1 MTTKIE
7 GSNWKVSWQ
16 FLSLILA
23 LSFGGIGFVA
33 TSVLLRLPSNPSCNK
48 ISLFFSSATNRIYC
62 AQLKAEKNTVD
73 DLLEAIAL
81 LQVLSADH
89 PLRNEIDR
97 HISEWSDDI
106 LTLAQ
111 VEFDQGKLEEAIA
124 IARRIPENVAN
135 QAMIDE
141 KITAWGETWQKAE
154 KIQEEVENQ
163 LRESQWNKAFLEA
176 VNLLNIDN
184 EYWQTTKYQEIVKT
198 INLAREE
205 SKQLDGA
212 YVTLRRGGLDNL
224 LKTIEIASII
234 PATSYSYNEAS
245 KLIQEAEDK
254 IVAIVERY
262 LDNNDWNGLSDLAS
276 QIPDKSRLKNQAR
289 DWNLLASAGR
299 NANLGTVSAMELAI
313 AEAEQISSDSKLYLQ
328 SRELV
333 KFWNAQKED
342 LVYLASA
349 RELAKTGQ
357 IDDLS
362 AAIARAEL
370 ISSENPLYR
379 ESKREIT
386 KWQKDIQI
394 IEDRPI
400 LAQAKQIAEGNNL
413 QSWQNAIDTA
423 NQIKSDRALYS
434 EASDLI
440 RQWRRNIEREEDLP
454 ILNQAIALGNNNNY
468 QNAID
473 VASRIGRGRALYSE
487 AQTSIRNWRWEINA
501 QEDLQRAYQV
511 AQNSDPQSLLQAINI
526 ARRIPSST
534 SVGSQTR
541 QAVDKWS
548 DQLLNNARRLAE
560 SYSLSALEEAIEIA
574 EMIPRNTSA
583 YPTAQQQIRIWKTY
597 VYPSDFQ
604 RNSPSPERIPLEET
618 SF

>member
-7 GSNWKVSWQ
+7 GSNWKASWQ
-16 FLSLILA
+16 FVSLILA
-23 LSFGGIGFVA
+23 LTFGGVGFIA

-62 AQLKAEKNTVD
+62 AQIKAQKNTVD
-73 DLLEAIAL
+73 DLLDAIAL
-81 LQVLSADH
+81 LQVLSEDH
-89 PLRNEIDR
+89 PLKSEINR
-97 HISEWSDDI
+97 HISEWSDGI

-111 VEFDQGKLEEAIA
+111 VEFDQGKLEDAIA
-124 IARRIPENVAN
+124 IARKIPENVAN
-135 QAMIDE
+135 QPMIEE
-141 KITAWGETWQKAE
+141 KISEWGEIWQKAE
-154 KIQEEVENQ
+154 KIQEDVENQ

-184 EYWQTTKYQEIVKT
+184 EYWQTIKYQEIVKT

-212 YVTLRRGGLDNL
+212 YVTLRRGGLENL
-224 LKTIEIASII
+224 LKTIEIASVI
-234 PATSYSYNEAS
+234 PATSYSYNEAN

-254 IVAIVERY
+254 IVAIVERH
-262 LDNNDWNGLSDLAS
+262 LENNDWNGLSNLAS

-299 NANLGTVSAMELAI
+299 NANLGTVSSMELAI
-313 AEAEQISSDSKLYLQ
+313 AEAEQIPSDSKLYSQ

-333 KFWNAQKED
+333 KNWTAQKED
-342 LVYLASA
+342 LAYLASA
-349 RELAKTGQ
+349 RELARSGEIT
-357 IDDLS
+357 DLS
-362 AAIARAEL
+362 EAIAKAEL

-379 ESKREIT
+379 ESRREIT
-386 KWQKDIQI
+386 KWQRDIQL

-413 QSWQNAIDTA
+413 ESWQNAINTA
-423 NQIKSDRALYS
+423 NQINSERALYS

-440 RQWRRNIEREEDLP
+440 RQWRRNIERVEDRP
-454 ILNQAIALGNNNNY
+454 ILDEAIVLGNNNNY
-468 QNAID
+468 QNAIN

-487 AQTSIRNWRWEINA
+487 AQTNIRNWRREINA
-501 QEDLQRAYQV
+501 QQDLQRAYQI
-511 AQNSDPQSLLQAINI
+511 AQNSDPQSLIQAINI
-526 ARRIPSST
+526 ARRISPSS
-534 SVGSQTR
+534 SVGDQSR
-541 QAVDKWS
+541 QAVDQWA

-560 SYSLSALEEAIEIA
+560 SYSLSGVEDAIDIA
-574 EMIPRNTSA
+574 EMIPRSTST
-583 YPTAQQQIRIWKTY
+583 YNTAQQQIRTWKTY
-597 VYPSDFQ
+597 LSPGDSQ
-604 RNSPSPERIPLEET
+604 ENSSSFDRIPLEET